1 MSVWSLMTRELREHA
16 RRTLT
21 YWARVLV
28 AGALPLGVFWLV
40 ADLLTLPGM
49 GGELFRRIHFALY
62 CATWVL
68 VPIAV
73 SDCLSRERREGTLAL
88 LFLTPLKPAALVL
101 AKVGAHAVQLAAALL
116 AVVPVLMIPILL
128 GGTNWL
134 LVAWTVLVLAN
145 VAGWSLGLTVVASSV
160 SRGSNRA
167 LALAVILEGAGFV
180 LFPWIVGALFGMN
193 SLSTWQQGYSQA
205 SYDFFIGFSLLV
217 TPGDDFVRAAQLLF
231 KPTQIIYTAGAM
243 TMISAAVLVFSLL
256 FAGNRL
262 RWNWRDTPTSRVPQK
277 MEQTFCQPIVGT
289 KLLRRWM
296 RRLLERNP
304 LGWLE
309 RRQWSGRLVIWTW
322 LAVVGTVYGFMLS
335 NIQFFRRVA
344 FVDQIMVGLLLL
356 SLATVAAGS
365 FRRERETGVLELL
378 LVSPLRVRQIIHGR
392 LLGIWGQFLP
402 AVGLL
407 LGVWLY
413 LGRARQ
419 EQTGPATVG
428 AGSLIVLY
436 AILPVVGL
444 SFSLQCRS
452 YLLALLLTL
461 SSVLLLPD
469 LLIGLLDLLPYDY
482 QFDAA
487 TGRLLVTLSQ
497 MSVAGVLYWRL
508 YRKLGRRQFPILR
521 NAR

>member
-1 MSVWSLMTRELREHA
+1 MTRELREHA
-16 RRTLT
+16 RRPFT
-21 YWARVLV
+21 YWTRVLV
-28 AGALPLGVFWLV
+28 AGALPLGCFWLV
-40 ADLLTLPGM
+40 ADLLTRPGM

-62 CATWVL
+62 CAVWVL
-68 VPIAV
+68 VPIAA

-88 LFLTPLKPAALVL
+88 LFLTPLKPVALVL
-101 AKVGAHAVQLAAALL
+101 AKVGAHAVQLMAALL
-116 AVVPVLMIPILL
+116 AVAPVLMIPILL

-167 LALAVILEGAGFV
+167 LTLAVVLESAGFV
-180 LFPWIVGALFGMN
+180 LFPWMVGALLGIN

-205 SYDFFIGFSLLV
+205 SYDFFTGFSLLA
-217 TPGDDFVRAAQLLF
+217 TPGDDFVRATPLLF
-231 KPTQIIYTAGAM
+231 KPTQVIYVASTMTVISTAVF
-243 TMISAAVLVFSLL
+243 IFSLL

-262 RWNWRDTPTSRVPQK
+262 RRNWRDTPASRVTQK
-277 MEQTFCQPIVGT
+277 MEQTFCRPIVGT

-322 LAVVGTVYGFMLS
+322 LAVVGSVYGFML
-335 NIQFFRRVA
+335 NNLQFFRRVA
-344 FVDQIMVGLLLL
+344 FVDQILAGLLLF

-378 LVSPLRVRQIIHGR
+378 LVSPLRVRQIINGR

-402 AVGLL
+402 AIGLL
-407 LGVWLY
+407 LGIWLY
-413 LGRARQ
+413 LGSDWQ
-419 EQTGPATVG
+419 GQTSPAPVG
-428 AGSLIVLY
+428 MGSLIVLY
-436 AILPVVGL
+436 AVLPVAGL
-444 SFSLQCRS
+444 YFSLQCRS

-469 LLIGLLDLLPYDY
+469 LLVGLLTLLTYAHQLDTVTER
-482 QFDAA
+482 Q
-487 TGRLLVTLSQ
+487 LVTLIQ
-497 MSVAGVLYWRL
+497 IGVAGEL
-508 YRKLGRRQFPILR
+508 YRSLHRKLEHRQFPILR